1 MKKPEFFSEQVES
14 SEYYYLNLTEHD
26 QNPLAIVCGGWELC
40 RPDYL
45 MKRRTFLYRAVEFVA
60 EGRGTLRMG
69 GRVIPL
75 APGMVFSYRPGVP
88 HEIRSDAGEP
98 MLKYFI
104 DFTGREAD
112 LLLNSTPLSGGP
124 VQVSEPNRIRALMDE
139 IQETADGG
147 GGRASEICLLLLKL
161 LMLKIDVLATQAP
174 FVHSRSM
181 HSYERCKM
189 LIEQRFMS
197 LSGLDEI
204 AQACHMD
211 AATIC
216 RLFKRFGQTTPYRYL
231 MQLKM
236 RHAADRLQNS
246 NILVKEAAAEMGFDD
261 PYHFSRSF
269 KKVHGISPQRF
280 LELTSRIAT

>member
-1 MKKPEFFSEQVES
+1 
-14 SEYYYLNLTEHD
+14 
-26 QNPLAIVCGGWELC
+26 
-40 RPDYL
+40 
-45 MKRRTFLYRAVEFVA
+45 MKRKTFLYRAVEFVA

-69 GRVIPL
+69 GQKMDLV
-75 APGMVFSYRPGVP
+75 PGMVFSYRPGIP
-88 HEIRSDAGEP
+88 HEIRSDPDEP

-104 DFTGREAD
+104 DFTGRESDA
-112 LLLNSTPLSGGP
+112 LLNNTRLSEGP

-139 IQETADGG
+139 IQETANSSEGG
-147 GGRASEICLLLLKL
+147 ASDICLLLLKL
-161 LMLKIDVLATQAP
+161 ILLKVDALATQAP

-181 HSYERCKM
+181 HSYERCKK
-189 LIEQRFMS
+189 LIDEGFMT
-197 LSGLDEI
+197 LNGLDEI
-204 AQACHMD
+204 AKACHMD

-216 RLFKRFGQTTPYRYL
+216 RLFKRFGDSTPYRYL

-246 NILVKEAAAEMGFDD
+246 NILVKEAASEMGFDD